1 MVYFLVRFI
10 DVTVQVLVWLVIID
24 AVLSFFMAPFHPIR
38 QTMDRI
44 VEPLLMPVRRI
55 MPQTGMIDLSPL
67 VFILGVQLLGTLII
81 NVLLRL

>member
-1 MVYFLVRFI
+1 MVFFIARFI
-10 DVTVQVLVWLVIID
+10 QVTVQVLVWLVIID
-24 AVLSFFMAPFHPIR
+24 SLLSFFMAPFHPVR

-44 VEPLLMPVRRI
+44 VEPLLAPVRRF

-67 VFILGVQLLGTLII
+67 VFILGVQLLGSLLI